1 MSSRTKSHKF
11 SVGKTRRNQFLFGPF
26 DRYYAKVLLKKA
38 ITSVAFFTLV
48 MGICFAILYPLIR
61 VIPIV
66 SSEFRQLDNP
76 DVIWVP
82 LEFSNLS
89 FRAAIRVA
97 FGNFTPMMWTVL
109 YSVLTAVIQII
120 TSAMAGY
127 SLGRVD
133 FPFKRIIM
141 GAVILVIIVPPQ
153 ALLIPQFLSFHSFD
167 VFGLVTLFT
176 GSSINLINNPMTLYM
191 LSFFG
196 FGVRQAIF
204 IFIFR
209 QFFKGLP
216 NELEEAALIDGCGFY
231 KTFVRIA
238 FPNAIPAMM
247 TVFVLSFV
255 WNYGDTYLTG
265 YFHPQ
270 GPYMANTLSTT
281 FAAQNQQVL
290 LQGISRIF
298 NLPVVTT
305 FVFDAVK
312 HAAALIYLVPLLVI
326 YFATQKKIVDNFER
340 SGIVG

>member
-1 MSSRTKSHKF
+1 R
-11 SVGKTRRNQFLFGPF
+11 
-26 DRYYAKVLLKKA
+26 VL
-38 ITSVAFFTLV
+38 
-48 MGICFAILYPLIR
+48 
-61 VIPIV
+61 PIV
-66 SSEFRQLDNP
+66 LSEFRHLDNP

-82 LEFSNLS
+82 LEFSALS
-89 FRAAIRVA
+89 FRAAIRIS

-109 YSVLTAVIQII
+109 YAAVTALIQIV

-127 SLGRVD
+127 ALGRVD
-133 FPFKRIIM
+133 FPFKKIVM
-141 GAVILVIIVPPQ
+141 AFVLLVIIVPPQ
-153 ALLIPQFLSFHSFD
+153 ALLIPQFLSFHNFD
-167 VFGLVTLFT
+167 VFGLVTLIT
-176 GSSINLINNPMTLYM
+176 GDSINLINNPATLYL

-209 QFFKGLP
+209 QFFAGLP
-216 NELEEAALIDGCGFY
+216 AELEEAALIDGCGFY
-231 KTFVRIA
+231 KTFIRIA

-270 GPYMANTLSTT
+270 GPYLANSLSLTY
-281 FAAQNQQVL
+281 AAHNQQNL
-290 LQGISRIF
+290 LQAIARLY
-298 NLPVVTT
+298 NLPMVTT

>member
-1 MSSRTKSHKF
+1 MNSKSHKF
-11 SVGKTRRNQFLFGPF
+11 IVGRTRRRQFVYGAI
-26 DRYYAKVLLKKA
+26 DKYYATTLLQKVVGR
-38 ITSVAFFTLV
+38 VAFLSLV
-48 MGICFAILYPLIR
+48 VGICFAILYPLIR
-61 VIPIV
+61 VMPMV
-66 SSEFRQLDNP
+66 LSEFRHLDNP

-82 LEFSNLS
+82 LEFSALS

-97 FGNFTPMMWTVL
+97 FGNFTPMMWTIA
-109 YSVLTAVIQII
+109 YSVITALIQII

-127 SLGRVD
+127 ALGRVD
-133 FPFKRIIM
+133 FPFKRLVM
-141 GAVILVIIVPPQ
+141 GFVLLVIIVPPQ

-167 VFGLVTLFT
+167 VFGIIALVT
-176 GSSINLINNPMTLYM
+176 GDSINLINNPATLYL

-204 IFIFR
+204 IFVFR
-209 QFFKGLP
+209 QFFRGLP
-216 NELEEAALIDGCGFY
+216 AELEEAALIDGCGFY

-238 FPNAIPAMM
+238 FPNAIPAIV

-270 GPYMANTLSTT
+270 GPYLANSLSVT
-281 FAAQNQQVL
+281 FASHNQQNL
-290 LQGISRIF
+290 LLGIQRVF
-298 NLPVVTT
+298 GLPMVST

-312 HAAALIYLVPLLVI
+312 HAAALIYLLPLLVI